1 MKSVAPESRDLQV
14 ALRWNSWRHNQ
25 GHDNALFVIERRCI
39 NSSFFNRLLCHC
51 NTLTALESSKFIML
65 KGKNVGGFTLTVNFI
80 CPLVLIFTE
89 KALLFLN
96 FTPSNS
102 LLTKNISLM
111 KKKCLYQICDVHVIR
126 SGRVQ
131 VFGCWENTYIYINF
145 VHTTLSSDIVSI
157 FYAPLWNAYD
167 LIIFNLCLSFSR
179 EPEP

>member
-14 ALRWNSWRHNQ
+14 ALLWNSWRHNQ

-39 NSSFFNRLLCHC
+39 NSSFFNRLLSHC

-111 KKKCLYQICDVHVIR
+111 KK
-126 SGRVQ
+126 
-131 VFGCWENTYIYINF
+131 N
-145 VHTTLSSDIVSI
+145 VSI
-157 FYAPLWNAYD
+157 RFAMSMSLDQVGFRCLDVGKIHTYTLICTYHLILWY
-167 LIIFNLCLSFSR
+167 R
-179 EPEP
+179 

>member
-25 GHDNALFVIERRCI
+25 GHDYALFVIERRCI

-102 LLTKNISLM
+102 LLTENISLM
-111 KKKCLYQICDVHVIR
+111 KK
-126 SGRVQ
+126 
-131 VFGCWENTYIYINF
+131 N
-145 VHTTLSSDIVSI
+145 VSI
-157 FYAPLWNAYD
+157 RFAMSMPLD
-167 LIIFNLCLSFSR
+167 QVGFRCLDVGKIHTSTLICTYHLILRYC
-179 EPEP
+179 

>member
-1 MKSVAPESRDLQV
+1 MYLISSQVVFKLTYDCNFTRMCSKDLSNQNCEIRGPESRDLQV

-102 LLTKNISLM
+102 LLTENISLM
-111 KKKCLYQICDVHVIR
+111 KKM
-126 SGRVQ
+126 S
-131 VFGCWENTYIYINF
+131 
-145 VHTTLSSDIVSI
+145 LS
-157 FYAPLWNAYD
+157 D
-167 LIIFNLCLSFSR
+167 LRC
-179 EPEP
+179 PCH